1 MKKLIFICLAY
12 SLGAYAMQVSP
23 FEVELNEVSDTKDS
37 VLMNFKTAGLDQ
49 HVEVKVP
56 EKLVHSP
63 KHRDKMI
70 SGLKAEIQRI
80 NIQANNILVQAR
92 TDMRLVEFNPSV
104 LDDIQKQIES
114 DANESLN
121 KLNQKLSEATNEAN
135 RKLNQL
141 DANSHYTDALNHFN
155 RTKGDL
161 NYINKEIR
169 NSNLEGNIKAEIF
182 FREKANKLLLQLR
195 SLLYLEEL
203 ALADETPTMD
213 NFKRFQEIKGKISKQ
228 EPKEKSEQKLD
239 RRNCRLQCRK
249 MNREKKEK
257 EEKLKRERKKEE
269 KIKFEEFKKIVAD
282 FRAAVKINKE
292 LEDFINELYIDITGE
307 EDYEGSLKISLFS
320 RDYNAIIKERDNLI
334 SILMPTYL
342 QKIKDIKGEDIIK
355 KLDKME
361 PMLVKI
367 YNADRKAKGND
378 QEAVNSVNK
387 NDSVNSEVMF
397 Y

>member
-1 MKKLIFICLAY
+1 
-12 SLGAYAMQVSP
+12 
-23 FEVELNEVSDTKDS
+23 
-37 VLMNFKTAGLDQ
+37 MNFKTAGLDQ